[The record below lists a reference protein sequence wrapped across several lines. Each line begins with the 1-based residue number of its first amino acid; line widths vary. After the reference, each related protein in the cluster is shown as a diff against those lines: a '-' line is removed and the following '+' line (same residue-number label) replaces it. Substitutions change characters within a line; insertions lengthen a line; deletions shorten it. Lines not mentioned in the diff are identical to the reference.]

1 MSVVVA
7 DIVSVCVPGSDK
19 LGGFVELCRYS
30 ERHREVVCRTHRQ
43 IAYRNICSRAHQSV
57 YSLVERAV
65 SAAADNKVVSLGKVA
80 RYIHC
85 VALAGGVFDGEV
97 KNASGKALII
107 SLRSDLVLFFPAQ
120 GLTIRSAFFVCFLLH
135 YSFFVRPPKC
145 SHIMTATIVPL
156 EFKQIVNKYP
166 ATKNIR

>member
-7 DIVSVCVPGSDK
+7 DIVSVRVPRGDK

-65 SAAADNKVVSLGKVA
+65 SAAADNKVVTLCKIA
-80 RYIHC
+80 CYTHC
-85 VALAGGVFDGEV
+85 VAMAGGVFDGEV
-97 KNASGKALII
+97 KNA
-107 SLRSDLVLFFPAQ
+107 
-120 GLTIRSAFFVCFLLH
+120 
-135 YSFFVRPPKC
+135 VRKGVDYLAE
-145 SHIMTATIVPL
+145 I
-156 EFKQIVNKYP
+156 
-166 ATKNIR
+166 

>member
-1 MSVVVA
+1 MSVGGA
-7 DIVSVCVPGSDK
+7 DIVFVCVPGSDK

-30 ERHREVVCRTHRQ
+30 ERHREGVCRTHRQ
-43 IAYRNICSRAHQSV
+43 IAYRNICPRAHLSF
-57 YSLVERAV
+57 YILVERAV
-65 SAAADNKVVSLGKVA
+65 SAAADNKVVTPRKIA
-80 RYIHC
+80 CYIHR
-85 VALAGGVFDGEV
+85 VALTGGVFDGEV

-107 SLRSDLVLFFPAQ
+107 SPRSDLVLFFPAQ

-156 EFKQIVNKYP
+156 EIKQIVNKYP

>member
-7 DIVSVCVPGSDK
+7 DIVSVRVPRGDK

-30 ERHREVVCRTHRQ
+30 ERHCEVVCRPHRQ

-65 SAAADNKVVSLGKVA
+65 FAAADNKVVTLRKVA

-85 VALAGGVFDGEV
+85 VALAGGVLDGEV
-97 KNASGKALII
+97 KNASEKALTI
-107 SLRSDLVLFFPAQ
+107 SPRSDLVLFFPAQ

-135 YSFFVRPPKC
+135 YSFLCGLP
-145 SHIMTATIVPL
+145 SVPIL
-156 EFKQIVNKYP
+156 
-166 ATKNIR
+166 

>member
-1 MSVVVA
+1 MSVVVT

-43 IAYRNICSRAHQSV
+43 IAYRNICPRAHQSV

-80 RYIHC
+80 RYIHS
-85 VALAGGVFDGEV
+85 VALTGGVFDGEV
-97 KNASGKALII
+97 ENA
-107 SLRSDLVLFFPAQ
+107 
-120 GLTIRSAFFVCFLLH
+120 
-135 YSFFVRPPKC
+135 VRKG
-145 SHIMTATIVPL
+145 IDYLAEI
-156 EFKQIVNKYP
+156 
-166 ATKNIR
+166 

>member
-65 SAAADNKVVSLGKVA
+65 SAAADNKVVTLRKVA

-107 SLRSDLVLFFPAQ
+107 SPRSDLVLFFPAQ

-135 YSFFVRPPKC
+135 YSFLCGLP
-145 SHIMTATIVPL
+145 SVPIL
-156 EFKQIVNKYP
+156 
-166 ATKNIR
+166 